1 MTIAVS
7 VVVSNYLPEDDI
19 MNSHISES
27 IANEK
32 NMDMLRSI
40 EFFVAMVVAISMVAL
55 AFFAAV

>member
-1 MTIAVS
+1 
-7 VVVSNYLPEDDI
+7 

-32 NMDMLRSI
+32 NMDMLHSI
-40 EFFVAMVVAISMVAL
+40 EFFAAMVVVISMVAL